1 MATENTIS
9 NDQKQALPRLIGS
22 MKKSEKRLFKLLA
35 ARQGQETPLFIQLF
49 DCIEK
54 YGNPDDEDILSRV
67 PGISKQQLPNQ
78 KIFLYNY
85 ILKSL
90 NFSSAS
96 DSRVAEIGSLIASCR
111 ILYDKCL
118 YADCLRMVDKTRRL
132 ASEYGLSLQMLEVLE
147 IEKLAI
153 RHSISLDHLKRTEQ
167 NVERTVHALQEGG
180 MSSRFHDFAVSL
192 NVNYIRHGFPRNVR
206 EMNEVKKYFNEF
218 LPVHDPRKLDVTS
231 AMYSGYAMTSY
242 YLYIQD
248 YRNSFRHATKWINI
262 FETHAHLQWEFTEM
276 YIRALNS
283 LLVVLNKLNDRKR
296 FVEVHKTLIGLKRR
310 TDIRLT
316 ENLKLNL
323 FKAIYIHEINYHY
336 MIGEFRI
343 GTRIVSRLEKELDRF
358 IPYLD
363 HHSLLLF
370 YYKIAGL
377 YLGAGNYR
385 KALVWLG
392 RITLGKDMNI
402 RADLQTFARILSLIC
417 HYELEDQRLVES
429 NLRSLYR
436 YLLKTDDFSAY
447 NKLILSFIRKLVMTV
462 PGEKMTKQFS
472 SLRSNLLPLTKQ
484 RYERRAFY
492 YFDVISWL
500 ESKIENRTVEEIIKR
515 KIRSAI

>member
-1 MATENTIS
+1 MVTEYTIS

-35 ARQGQETPLFIQLF
+35 ARQGKETPLFILLF

-54 YGNPDDEDILSRV
+54 HGNPDDRYILECV
-67 PGISKQQLPNQ
+67 PGITKQQLPNQ
-78 KIFLYNY
+78 KIFLYYY
-85 ILKSL
+85 ILKCL
-90 NFSSAS
+90 DFSSAS
-96 DSRVAEIGSLIASCR
+96 DSRVAEIGGLIASCR

-118 YADCLRMVDKTRRL
+118 YNDCLRMVDKTRKL
-132 ASEYGLSLQMLEVLE
+132 AFEYGLSLQMLEVLE
-147 IEKLAI
+147 IEKQAI

-167 NVERTVHALQEGG
+167 NVVRTVHALYEGEL
-180 MSSRFHDFAVSL
+180 SSRFHDFAVSL
-192 NVNYIRHGFPRNVR
+192 NVNYIRHGFPRNAK
-206 EMNEVKKYFNEF
+206 EMNEVKQYFKEF

-248 YRNSFRHATKWINI
+248 YRNSFRHASKWMKV
-262 FETHAHLQWEFTEM
+262 FEDNPHLQTEFTEM
-276 YIRALNS
+276 YIRALNTM
-283 LLVVLNKLNDRKR
+283 LVVLNKLNERER
-296 FVEVHKTLIGLKRR
+296 FSEIHKTLVGLKRR
-310 TDIRLT
+310 NDFRLT

-323 FKAIYIHEINYHY
+323 FKAIYIHEINYHF
-336 MIGEFRI
+336 MVGEFRS
-343 GTRIVSRLEKELDRF
+343 GTRSVGRLEKELERF
-358 IPYLD
+358 IPFLD

-370 YYKIAGL
+370 YYKIACL

-385 KALVWLG
+385 KCLVWLG

-417 HYELEDQRLVES
+417 HYELEDHRLVES

-447 NKLILSFIRKLVMTV
+447 NKLILSFIRKLVTTV

-492 YFDVISWL
+492 YFDIISWL
-500 ESKIENRTVEEIIKR
+500 ESKIENKSVEEVVKR
-515 KIRSAI
+515 KLRH